1 MKEGINKRSQP
12 NYDFPPLL
20 SQKNNNNNNHNDH
33 INVKDS
39 HNQILNLDVDLYDDF
54 EERKDIDVS
63 IINRNESEN
72 LILKQQEE

>member
-1 MKEGINKRSQP
+1 MKEGINKRSQA